1 MRRRFSVRSGDLGN
15 SYAQPP
21 TKPGAKPPSV
31 ASCSVSA
38 GGSESW
44 AIASSNF
51 CSGGL
56 SEGELEGIRTRG
68 PEPRGL
74 RDRTM
79 SKFVLQ
85 LDVLDATV
93 RDREADLN
101 VELLWFAA

>member
-38 GGSESW
+38 GGSASW

-56 SEGELEGIRTRG
+56 SEGELEGIRARG